1 MRILMTGATGLIG
14 RPLGQRLA
22 ARGDT
27 LICLVRDL
35 DAARRRLPFPAEC
48 HAWDH
53 RRPVPAA
60 ALRGVDAVIN
70 LAGEP
75 VADTRWTA
83 AKKALIRDSRVQGT
97 RQLVRAVLQDG
108 AAVAVL
114 VHGSAIGYYGDR
126 GDQRLAASS
135 TWARTSRPPA
145 STPSCATACWAG
157 ASTIRPMPSARSPP
171 VIARSGPAAC
181 CWSAGTTRRADAAR
195 C

>member
-60 ALRGVDAVIN
+60 ALRGVDAVVN

-126 GDQRLAASS
+126 GDQRLAA
-135 TWARTSRPPA
+135 ASRK
-145 STPSCATACWAG
+145 G
-157 ASTIRPMPSARSPP
+157 
-171 VIARSGPAAC
+171 SGFLA
-181 CWSAGTTRRADAAR
+181 
-195 C
+195 